1 MVIQPSHPGWVLD
14 EDKALKTKLSG
25 FSVPNY
31 ADGRDIPVAV
41 YFRFPDPEERT
52 RTFPHIAIDLTS
64 ITAAPERTHRAMAY
78 TLDYNLE
85 NNIAPPGS
93 KLVGDDYPL
102 PWNLIYQLGVYSRQ
116 PTHDRHLLLMMYQL
130 FPQQYGNLNMSDIDG
145 TIRRADLVSVV
156 RRDTVD
162 AERKRL
168 YRNIFTISV
177 SSEFFVN
184 QVLAVQEATGVDLT
198 VIPYVNQPAVP
209 A

>member
-1 MVIQPSHPGWVLD
+1 MVTQPIQPSHPGWVLD

-78 TLDYNLE
+78 TLNYNLE

-93 KLVGDDYPL
+93 KRPEPRVNCRTARRP
-102 PWNLIYQLGVYSRQ
+102 
-116 PTHDRHLLLMMYQL
+116 
-130 FPQQYGNLNMSDIDG
+130 
-145 TIRRADLVSVV
+145 IRRAGLTC
-156 RRDTVD
+156 RRHQ
-162 AERKRL
+162 APK
-168 YRNIFTISV
+168 
-177 SSEFFVN
+177 
-184 QVLAVQEATGVDLT
+184 
-198 VIPYVNQPAVP
+198 PM
-209 A
+209 